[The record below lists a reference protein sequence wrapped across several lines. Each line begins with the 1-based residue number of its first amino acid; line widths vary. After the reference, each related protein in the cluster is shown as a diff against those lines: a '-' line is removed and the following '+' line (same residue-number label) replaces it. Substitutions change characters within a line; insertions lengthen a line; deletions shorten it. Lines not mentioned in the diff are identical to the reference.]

1 MVALLAACSG
11 AEGDATI
18 SHAIFDPQT
27 RMLEADLDINLSQI
41 ALDAL
46 DHGIPL
52 VLEFDIRP
60 DAGPRQKVRWEL
72 SFLPLMRRYQ
82 LLIDDSAPRFF
93 SSRVQLL
100 AALDRIR
107 ILLTD
112 ASASSG
118 QIRLRL
124 DTSALP
130 APMRLPA
137 LIESGWRLRAPAA
150 EWQTS
155 R

>member
-1 MVALLAACSG
+1 
-11 AEGDATI
+11 
-18 SHAIFDPQT
+18 
-27 RMLEADLDINLSQI
+27 MLEADLDIELSPI

-52 VLEFDIRP
+52 LLEFDIRP
-60 DAGPRQKVRWEL
+60 LAGPRQKARWEL

-82 LLIDDSAPRFF
+82 LLIDGSAPRFF

-107 ILLTD
+107 IQLND
-112 ASASSG
+112 GSGGSG

-137 LIESGWRLRAPAA
+137 LLESGWRLRADAA
-150 EWQTS
+150 DWQTS
-155 R
+155 Q